1 MKQLMF
7 HDDPPFWFETL
18 RNLGLA
24 AYGGSDVGEV
34 IATAARVTPG
44 DYDSW
49 HDAWLST
56 AERLEAEARGS
67 HPVSARDGLLR
78 ASSYYRAAEF
88 FLHGH
93 PEDPRIDHAY
103 ERGVSCFRDAI
114 AHFPDVTPV
123 EIPYEDTVLHGYFY
137 RAAGE
142 GPRPAV
148 VMHNG
153 FDGAAEELHF
163 SGALGGQERGYHV
176 LTFDGPG
183 QPAAIHR
190 DGPAFRPDWENVVG
204 PVLDF
209 LTQDPGVDPARTA
222 LLGVSLG
229 GYLAPR
235 AAAYEPR
242 LAAVVALDGVFDAVS
257 ALTAHLALPHEEA
270 VRRAAAEHDEE
281 MDRLIADARARSPIL
296 RWAFDHGRY
305 VTRTSN
311 DREFLAEYARYSF
324 TDGSAGKI
332 TCPVLVCEATDDL
345 FYSTA
350 EESDPRKLYRH
361 LTAPKTLLSFT
372 EEEGGDAHCHRVPSV
387 WRSRVFSTGS
397 TTRSDPLRVTRNA
410 RLQPLCAG
418 GASRARAATHANPP
432 HIIPGG
438 RDRPKTKEAP
448 WPSAQ
453 NARTPCAT
461 EKPSWLPPTPSSRP
475 AAAPT
480 ACRWTTSPR
489 PRVWARALS
498 SAASATAQASSAL

>member
-34 IATAARVTPG
+34 IATASRVTSG
-44 DYDSW
+44 DYESW

-114 AHFPDVTPV
+114 AHFPGVTPV

-190 DGPAFRPDWENVVG
+190 DGPTFRPDWENVVG

-209 LTQDPGVDPARTA
+209 LTRDPGVDPARIA

-257 ALTAHLALPHEEA
+257 ALTAHLPLPHEEA

-296 RWAFDHGRY
+296 RWAFDHVRYTGSLRSAPGFSLGVECILWLRRGVLRCRAGRGGRGAAAGLPGGAGGCF
-305 VTRTSN
+305 VRAVLPVWRQCGSVPV
-311 DREFLAEYARYSF
+311 RL
-324 TDGSAGKI
+324 GSADRVG
-332 TCPVLVCEATDDL
+332 VV
-345 FYSTA
+345 
-350 EESDPRKLYRH
+350 
-361 LTAPKTLLSFT
+361 
-372 EEEGGDAHCHRVPSV
+372 GGGC
-387 WRSRVFSTGS
+387 
-397 TTRSDPLRVTRNA
+397 
-410 RLQPLCAG
+410 
-418 GASRARAATHANPP
+418 
-432 HIIPGG
+432 
-438 RDRPKTKEAP
+438 
-448 WPSAQ
+448 
-453 NARTPCAT
+453 
-461 EKPSWLPPTPSSRP
+461 
-475 AAAPT
+475 
-480 ACRWTTSPR
+480 
-489 PRVWARALS
+489 
-498 SAASATAQASSAL
+498 

>member
-18 RNLGLA
+18 RNLGLT

-114 AHFPDVTPV
+114 AHFPGVTPV
-123 EIPYEDTVLHGYFY
+123 EIPYEDTVLHGYLY

-190 DGPAFRPDWENVVG
+190 DGPAFRPDWEHVVG
-204 PVLDF
+204 PVLDI
-209 LTQDPGVDPARTA
+209 LTRDPGVDPARTA

-311 DREFLAEYARYSF
+311 DREFLAEYVRYSF

-345 FYSTA
+345 FYSTT

-372 EEEGGDAHCHRVPSV
+372 EEEGGDAHCHP
-387 WRSRVFSTGS
+387 GA
-397 TTRSDPLRVTRNA
+397 LRLAVA
-410 RLQPLCAG
+410 R
-418 GASRARAATHANPP
+418 
-432 HIIPGG
+432 IF
-438 RDRPKTKEAP
+438 D
-448 WPSAQ
+448 
-453 NARTPCAT
+453 
-461 EKPSWLPPTPSSRP
+461 WLDDTI
-475 AAAPT
+475 
-480 ACRWTTSPR
+480 
-489 PRVWARALS
+489 
-498 SAASATAQASSAL
+498 

>member
-7 HDDPPFWFETL
+7 HDDPAFWFETL

-34 IATAARVTPG
+34 IATVSRVTPG
-44 DYDSW
+44 DYDGW

-56 AERLEAEARGS
+56 AKRLETEARAA
-67 HPVSARDGLLR
+67 HPVSAHDGLLR

-88 FLHGH
+88 FLHGN
-93 PEDPRIDHAY
+93 PDDPRIDHAY
-103 ERGVSCFRDAI
+103 EQSVACFHDAI
-114 AHFPDVTPV
+114 SHLPDVTPV
-123 EIPYEDTVLHGYFY
+123 KIPYEGAMLRGYFY

-142 GPRPAV
+142 GPRPAL

-163 SGALGGQERGYHV
+163 VGALGGQERGYHV

-190 DGPAFRPDWENVVG
+190 DGLVFRPDWENVIG

-209 LTQDPGVDPARTA
+209 LTRDPGVDPARIA

-235 AAAYEPR
+235 AAAYESR
-242 LAAVVALDGVFDAVS
+242 LAAVVALDGVFDAAS
-257 ALTAHLALPHEEA
+257 ALTAHLPLPHEEA

-281 MDRLIADARARSPIL
+281 LDRMLAHARTRSPIL

-305 VTRTSN
+305 VTRTAT
-311 DREFLAEYARYSF
+311 DREFLAEYARYTLS
-324 TDGSAGKI
+324 DGSAKKI

-345 FYSTA
+345 YYSA
-350 EESDPRKLYRH
+350 AVESDPRKLYRN

-372 EEEGGDAHCHRVPSV
+372 EDEGADAHCHPGAFRLAVA
-387 WRSRVFSTGS
+387 RVF
-397 TTRSDPLRVTRNA
+397 D
-410 RLQPLCAG
+410 
-418 GASRARAATHANPP
+418 
-432 HIIPGG
+432 
-438 RDRPKTKEAP
+438 
-448 WPSAQ
+448 
-453 NARTPCAT
+453 
-461 EKPSWLPPTPSSRP
+461 WLDDTI
-475 AAAPT
+475 
-480 ACRWTTSPR
+480 
-489 PRVWARALS
+489 
-498 SAASATAQASSAL
+498 